1 MLYFSPLI
9 VLLCILTC
17 SAVGFNAGFTA
28 GFLPIPASC
37 SVSLKSRKPSI
48 SYVSDPGYCVAWKGG
63 AGFDECSHSALLKA
77 DCPSKHQ
84 YLPWWQ
90 LLTLKAAGERC
101 CIQILC
107 APTGYCLN
115 ANQICEGGESSPFVH
130 SFFIPVSID
139 TPLTARGRNPT
150 CDGGPENMNCC
161 VLRLPSKPSG
171 ECEDDLYVMPSTSSK
186 SHVTDKGKL
195 DPHCVKT
202 FLTTNVVNHQMI
214 LRVITQSLVPA
225 VPAWFSISLTRI
237 TSQRPL
243 KMADPS
249 TGAGKGAVAIR
260 NWMSRISPHV
270 HLWRNI

>member
-9 VLLCILTC
+9 VLLCILTWC
-17 SAVGFNAGFTA
+17 AAGFTAGFTA

-171 ECEDDLYVMPSTSSK
+171 ECEDDLYVIPSTSSI
-186 SHVTDKGKL
+186 SHVTDKG
-195 DPHCVKT
+195 C
-202 FLTTNVVNHQMI
+202 
-214 LRVITQSLVPA
+214 
-225 VPAWFSISLTRI
+225 
-237 TSQRPL
+237 
-243 KMADPS
+243 
-249 TGAGKGAVAIR
+249 
-260 NWMSRISPHV
+260 
-270 HLWRNI
+270 